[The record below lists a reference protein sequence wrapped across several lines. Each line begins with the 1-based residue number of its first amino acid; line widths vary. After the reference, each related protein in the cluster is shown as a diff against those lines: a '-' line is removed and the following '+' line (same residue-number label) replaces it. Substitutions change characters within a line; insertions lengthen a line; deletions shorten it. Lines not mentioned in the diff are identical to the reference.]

1 MTYEEIINKIVAS
14 NIVPRYVRFYGRGTS
29 YREDITAELLML
41 ICAMPHRRLTDIYN
55 RAGMTGVYSYIAGF
69 LNHQLRSRN
78 SKIYYKYV
86 LHINKNLPAEKIWG
100 DDDTAPNTQR

>member
-1 MTYEEIINKIVAS
+1 MNHEEIINKIVAS

-29 YREDITAELLML
+29 YREDITAELLMM
-41 ICAMPHRRLTDIYN
+41 ICAMPRRRLTFIYY
-55 RAGMTGVYSYIAGF
+55 RGGMEGVYSYIAGF

-86 LHINKNLPAEKIWG
+86 LHIKKNLPSEKIWVEG
-100 DDDTAPNTQR
+100 DTAPNTQR